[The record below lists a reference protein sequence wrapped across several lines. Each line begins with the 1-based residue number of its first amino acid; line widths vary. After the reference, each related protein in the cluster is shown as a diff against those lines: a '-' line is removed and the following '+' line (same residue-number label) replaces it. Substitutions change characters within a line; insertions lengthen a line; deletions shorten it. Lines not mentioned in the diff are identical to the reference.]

1 LKSTRD
7 IRLYPNRRLYDP
19 VVAGYIKYSDVLAL
33 VRDGNTVKI
42 EDTVSGK
49 DRTAKVLV
57 DLVVIEE
64 QAAGSERHPVLTE
77 AFLKD
82 LIRLSSGEQAALV
95 LAFLDHT
102 VNMLNPS
109 KPGTEVPGK
118 PR

>member
-33 VRDGNTVKI
+33 VRDGSTVKI

-57 DLVVIEE
+57 DLVVLEE
-64 QAAGSERHPVLTE
+64 QAAGSAREPVLTE
-77 AFLKD
+77 GFLRD
-82 LIRLSSGEQAALV
+82 LIRLSVSEKAALV
-95 LAFLDHT
+95 AAFLDHSMNT
-102 VNMLNPS
+102 LS
-109 KPGTEVPGK
+109 QGK
-118 PR
+118 R